1 MNRILVLCV
10 ALLVSSTATA
20 IDTGAA
26 FEDPEMQA
34 RYENLISEVRCLVCQ
49 NQSIDD
55 SDAELARD
63 LRVLVRKRLTAG
75 DSDEQIMA
83 FLVARYGD
91 FVLLKPPVKPTTWLL
106 WFGPLAVLT
115 LAGLGIAIAV
125 GRRKRMPVAAAAPLS
140 QAERAALDRIL
151 GPNGAGVGGDG
162 EADPGGD
169 QGHQRP
175 SP

>member
-49 NQSIDD
+49 NQTIKD
-55 SDAELARD
+55 SNVFLAADLRREIRRMMTEGMTDAEIAD
-63 LRVLVRKRLTAG
+63 
-75 DSDEQIMA
+75 

-91 FVLLKPPVKPTTWLL
+91 FVLYNPRKSGRTLILWITPALL
-106 WFGPLAVLT
+106 L
-115 LAGLGIAIAV
+115 
-125 GRRKRMPVAAAAPLS
+125 
-140 QAERAALDRIL
+140 
-151 GPNGAGVGGDG
+151 GVGGFVIVRVVRDRMKMPI
-162 EADPGGD
+162 DD
-169 QGHQRP
+169 DVLK
-175 SP
+175 S